1 MLGPDGPHLF
11 VGREFTAGSGGLGA
25 GNRLAL
31 FGRKDN
37 RRRKIG
43 ACKLHDGARDVI
55 LIVGRQATYGLH
67 CFIEELCH
75 SHNIRS
81 GDVEVEEV
89 AAAGRLDGSSDGYR
103 TIQAGDIAQ
112 NRTMAR
118 HGR

>member
-43 ACKLHDGARDVI
+43 ACKLHDGARYVI
-55 LIVGRQATYGLH
+55 LIVGWQATHDLH

-75 SHNIRS
+75 NHNYNYMV
-81 GDVEVEEV
+81 GM
-89 AAAGRLDGSSDGYR
+89 G
-103 TIQAGDIAQ
+103 
-112 NRTMAR
+112 
-118 HGR
+118 